1 MNDRATSARAT
12 AITIYIGASLST
24 SFLVSAIM
32 ADIPLMKHCLFIID
46 LICFIADIV
55 SAEALS
61 FSNCTM
67 SMVAVPS
74 EE

>member
-1 MNDRATSARAT
+1 
-12 AITIYIGASLST
+12 
-24 SFLVSAIM
+24 M